1 MSESLTKRPR
11 VEDAAAEPEGDIME
25 VEIKSRDFTAKQE
38 EEAGILQFK
47 TVWND
52 GTPTNL
58 RFLCELKEIFGQ
70 QLPKM
75 PKEYIVRLVFCK
87 RHKSVCAIKR
97 GGGLPPRVIGG
108 ICYRP
113 YLEQRFGEIAFC
125 AIKTEEQVRGYG
137 TRLMNQTKHLSKT
150 LDKIDHFLTYADNY
164 AIGYFKKQGFH
175 MHITMERGRWAPFI
189 KDYEGGT
196 LMECYINPN
205 IPYLEIPAMVRK
217 QRKVVE
223 DKISSM
229 TKHHQVYPGLQCFKQ
244 GVKSI
249 ELDAIPGVKAVGFT
263 YASHLQGAGVLTER
277 ESNPTIL
284 AQTLSEILA
293 NTIKFEHSWPFREP
307 VNPEEVPDY
316 QTVIKDPVD
325 LSLMQRRLSE
335 GFYKT
340 KDIFWADLYLMCE
353 NCRTY
358 NPRESIYY
366 ECAVNVQRFCECEM
380 RRLGLM

>member
-1 MSESLTKRPR
+1 MSESLAKKPR
-11 VEDAAAEPEGDIME
+11 LDGVIPDEDGTIE

-38 EEAGILQFK
+38 EERGELHFK
-47 TVWND
+47 CIWND
-52 GTPTNL
+52 GSPTNL

-87 RHKSVCAIKR
+87 RHKSVAAIKR
-97 GGGLPPRVIGG
+97 APGAPPRVIGG

-113 YLEQRFGEIAFC
+113 YHEERFGEIAFC

-137 TRLMNQTKHLSKT
+137 TRLMNQTKHLSKS

-175 MHITMERGRWAPFI
+175 MHITMERSRWAPLI

-205 IPYLEIPAMVRK
+205 INNIEIPAMVKR
-217 QRKVVE
+217 QQKVVE
-223 DKISSM
+223 NVVSALTHSRV
-229 TKHHQVYPGLQCFKQ
+229 HPGLKCFREGTKA
-244 GVKSI
+244 I
-249 ELDAIPGVKAVGFT
+249 PIDAIPGVKEAGFS
-263 YASHLQGAGVLTER
+263 YPSHMAGGGALTER
-277 ESNPTIL
+277 EANPE
-284 AQTLSEILA
+284 TLHATLTEVHA
-293 NTIKFEHSWPFREP
+293 NMVKYEHSWPFREP
-307 VNPEEVPDY
+307 VSPEEVPDY
-316 QTVIKDPVD
+316 HTVIKDPVD
-325 LSLMQRRLSE
+325 LSLMQRRLEE

-340 KDIFWADLYLMCE
+340 KEIFLADVGLMCD

-358 NPRESIYY
+358 NPKESVYY
-366 ECAVNVQRFCECEM
+366 ECAVSLQRYVDNEF
-380 RRLGLM
+380 RRLSLLFS